1 LSYTRGGMILA
12 DALDPIL
19 QVRTAILSGLSDQ
32 APVPLDIRSLTFDCN
47 DPAVMTEFWSR
58 ALGGAVV
65 ELDDEGGIVHL
76 SRSGPRLLFLK
87 VPEPKTAKN
96 RLHLDLRGGDMAAEV
111 HRLVQ
116 LGAAVVCE
124 FRKPGDVFTVMTD
137 PEGNEFCVEEPR
149 A

>member
-1 LSYTRGGMILA
+1 LSYTREGTILA
-12 DALDPIL
+12 DAGGPIS
-19 QVRTAILSGLSDQ
+19 QVRTAILSGLSNQ
-32 APVPLDIRSLTFDCN
+32 APAPLDIRSLTFDCN
-47 DPAVMTEFWSR
+47 DPAVLTEFWSR

-65 ELDDEGGIVHL
+65 ELDDEGRIVHL

-96 RLHLDLRGGDMAAEV
+96 RLHLDLRSMDMATEV
-111 HRLVQ
+111 RRLVQ
-116 LGAAVVCE
+116 LGAAVVRE

-137 PEGNEFCVEEPR
+137 PEGNEFCVEEPP